1 MKTSQAG
8 VDLIKSFEG
17 LRNEAYLDAVNVWTV
32 GYGHTGPDVVKG
44 TWYTTQ
50 QAEVVLKKDLAKFEE
65 AVNRLINVKLNQYQ
79 FDALVSFTFN
89 VGTGALEASTLRKRL
104 NEGQDPS
111 VVAKEEL
118 PRWNKGDKNK
128 TLEGLTRRR
137 MQEVELF
144 CTPPP
149 EPLIGTV
156 TITALKHTLLKKEP
170 VPSEQLSSDQRAKVM
185 QSRVIRNCTVLERKN
200 KHTYLELG
208 FGLGRWWVYDE
219 HWSGLTTQTEIKPY
233 AVQGDLRYLRNFPY
247 FYQQD
252 NGPEGWR
259 QCQSSCLAMCL
270 KYMDV
275 PGINDDVDYLKYVKK
290 YGDTTHRETHKLA
303 IAELGAYAR
312 FALGTNIQDV
322 KDEIDQGRPVV
333 AGILHHGNVDQP
345 TGNGHFVVITGYGK
359 DYWLVQDPYGELDLI
374 GGSWVNTGATAGK
387 NIHYSFKNLNPRLF
401 VGGDGNGWC
410 WLNFK
415 KKQNDNAQSRA
426 D

>member
-1 MKTSQAG
+1 MQTSQAG
-8 VDLIKSFEG
+8 VDLIKAFES
-17 LRNEAYLDAVNVWTV
+17 LRNAAYLDAVKVWTV
-32 GYGHTGPDVVKG
+32 GYGHTGPDVVEG
-44 TWYTTQ
+44 TWYTSQ

-65 AVNRLINVKLNQYQ
+65 AVKRLINIELNQYQ

-89 VGTGALEASTLRKRL
+89 VGAGALEASTLRKRL
-104 NEGQDPS
+104 NNGEDPS

-118 PRWNKGDKNK
+118 PRWNKGDKGR

-144 CTPPP
+144 CAAPPK
-149 EPLIGTV
+149 PLAGNV

-170 VPSEQLSSDQRAKVM
+170 IPSEQLSSDKRAKVM
-185 QSRVIRNCTVLERKN
+185 QSRVIRNCTVLEHKN

-219 HWSGLTTQTEIKPY
+219 HWSGLTTQAEIKPY
-233 AVQGDLRYLRNFPY
+233 AVQGDLHYLRNFPY

-252 NGPEGWR
+252 NGAEGWR
-259 QCQSSCLAMCL
+259 QCQTSCIAMCL
-270 KYMDV
+270 KYLDV
-275 PGINDDVDYLKYVKK
+275 PGIKDDVDYLKYVNKH
-290 YGDTTHRETHKLA
+290 GDTTHREPHKLA

-312 FALGTNIQDV
+312 FSLSVNIQDI
-322 KDEIDQGRPVV
+322 KDEIDKGLPVV
-333 AGILHHGNVDQP
+333 AGILHHGTIDHP
-345 TGNGHFVVITGYGK
+345 TGNGHFVVISGYGK
-359 DYWLVQDPYGELDLI
+359 DYWLVQDPYGDLDLV
-374 GGSWVNTGATAGK
+374 GGSWVNTGPAAGK

-415 KKQNDNAQSRA
+415 KNRNDDA
-426 D
+426 